1 MKRHFSSW
9 AVFIGC
15 LLLLG
20 LGATRYGKAADLTL
34 ISVRLTFVVLLSF
47 LAVRETWNHFHRANR
62 DQPAVQDRLLQRCR
76 RWYRG
81 EA

>member
-1 MKRHFSSW
+1 MQRYFSW

-20 LGATRYGKAADLTL
+20 LGATRYGKTADLAL
-34 ISVRLTFVVLLSF
+34 ISVRLTFVMLLSV
-47 LAVRETWNHFHRANR
+47 LAVHETWKHFRRENR
-62 DQPAVQDRLLQRCR
+62 DRPAVNNTLLQRCR

>member
-1 MKRHFSSW
+1 MKRHPSSW

-34 ISVRLTFVVLLSF
+34 ISVRLTFVVLLSI
-47 LAVRETWNHFHRANR
+47 LAVRETWNHFHQENR
-62 DQPAVQDRLLQRCR
+62 DQPAVHDTLLQRCR

>member
-1 MKRHFSSW
+1 MRSNLFSW

-20 LGATRYGKAADLTL
+20 LGATRYGKDADLTL
-34 ISVRLTFVVLLSF
+34 ISVRLTLVVLLSI
-47 LAVRETWNHFHRANR
+47 LAVRETWKHFRPQSGDR
-62 DQPAVQDRLLQRCR
+62 PAMNNTLLQRCR

>member
-1 MKRHFSSW
+1 MKRYAPW
-9 AVFIGC
+9 AIFIGC

-20 LGATRYGKAADLTL
+20 LGATPFGKAADLAL
-34 ISVRLTFVVLLSF
+34 ISVRLSVVAVLSV
-47 LAVRETWNHFHRANR
+47 LAVRESWKYFHEEKLSERTFL
-62 DQPAVQDRLLQRCR
+62 DRCR